1 MEAPHPPPRKFG
13 TQPSAGKFAHGP
25 DKPFSDVV
33 EKAMASLRFGLM
45 LALVFIIGYYAY
57 FAVYTPTQHISSLKA
72 SQAST
77 ASPNSQPNENFKATV
92 WLKRSEFL
100 NSTALSRKQI
110 LPSGLQ
116 VTFNID
122 NKTNKI
128 LSQSIDD
135 PSLLKPEITVV
146 TAYFNIGSF
155 AKGQT
160 SNVHTPS
167 RYMQWMKVFG
177 RIRNNLVAYT
187 DSRDAFNL
195 LTNLRRK
202 FPSNMTKVF
211 LIDRANLWSFS
222 LAGEIRSIYSQPNYP
237 HHHPNTVN
245 ENYSCAMH
253 AKFELVNKVLMEEL
267 FPTKYFCWLDIGLFR
282 ALADDNSVFKL
293 QIPHEWD
300 RERVAYS
307 RVYGFNDK
315 ATIES
320 VIKGNSVWV
329 GGAMFLGTPEVL
341 HKYTEDYMNT
351 VKMLLKQR
359 LMNTDQQVI
368 YSMYLPSS
376 RVKPRVQIQLFSGK
390 NSRYNPWFYLGYL
403 CRETTGQFRK

>member
-1 MEAPHPPPRKFG
+1 MRIFCSSHTDPTNRSVMWSTRVCP
-13 TQPSAGKFAHGP
+13 
-25 DKPFSDVV
+25 
-33 EKAMASLRFGLM
+33 KAMASLRFGLM

-57 FAVYTPTQHISSLKA
+57 L
-72 SQAST
+72 
-77 ASPNSQPNENFKATV
+77 TV

-100 NSTALSRKQI
+100 SLTTLSRTQI

-167 RYMQWMKVFG
+167 RYMHWMKVFG

-282 ALADDNSVFKL
+282 DLADDNSVFKL

-300 RERVAYS
+300 RDRVAYS

-341 HKYTEDYMNT
+341 HKYTGDYMNT

-403 CRETTGQFRK
+403 CRETSQNAKNDANRSIS

>member
-1 MEAPHPPPRKFG
+1 MRRSSTNSHTDPTSRSVMWSRKVC
-13 TQPSAGKFAHGP
+13 P
-25 DKPFSDVV
+25 
-33 EKAMASLRFGLM
+33 KAMASWRFGLM

-57 FAVYTPTQHISSLKA
+57 L
-72 SQAST
+72 
-77 ASPNSQPNENFKATV
+77 TV

-100 NSTALSRKQI
+100 NSTALSRTQI

-155 AKGQT
+155 AKGDA
-160 SNVHTPS
+160 SNVHTPN
-167 RYMQWMKVFG
+167 RYMHWMKVFG

-187 DSRDAFNL
+187 DSRDTFNL

-237 HHHPNTVN
+237 HYHPNTVN

-293 QIPHEWD
+293 QIPHELD
-300 RERVAYS
+300 RDRVAYS
-307 RVYGFNDK
+307 RVYDFNDK

-376 RVKPRVQIQLFSGK
+376 IIKPRVQIQLFSGK

-403 CRETTGQFRK
+403 CRETSQNAKK

>member
-1 MEAPHPPPRKFG
+1 
-13 TQPSAGKFAHGP
+13 
-25 DKPFSDVV
+25 
-33 EKAMASLRFGLM
+33 MASTKRAGLM
-45 LALVFIIGYYAY
+45 LTLVFIIGYYIYYHA
-57 FAVYTPTQHISSLKA
+57 SSA
-72 SQAST
+72 T
-77 ASPNSQPNENFKATV
+77 A
-92 WLKRSEFL
+92 WLNQSESL
-100 NSTALSRKQI
+100 SSIALSRIQI
-110 LPSGLQ
+110 LPSGMQ

-122 NKTNKI
+122 NDTNKI

-155 AKGQT
+155 AKGST
-160 SNVHTPS
+160 SNTYTSS
-167 RYMQWMKVFG
+167 RYMHWMNVFG

-187 DSRDAFNL
+187 DSRDTFNL
-195 LTNLRRK
+195 LNNLRRK

-222 LAGEIRSIYSQPNYP
+222 LAGEIRSIYTQPNYP

-267 FPTKYFCWLDIGLFR
+267 FPTKYFCWLDVGLFR
-282 ALADDNSVFKL
+282 NLADDNSVFKL

-300 RERVAYS
+300 KS
-307 RVYGFNDK
+307 RVGFNDK

-341 HKYTEDYMNT
+341 NKYTEDYMNT

-376 RVKPRVQIQLFSGK
+376 KVKPRVQIQLFSGK
-390 NSRYNPWFYLGYL
+390 KNPYNPWFYLGYL
-403 CRETTGQFRK
+403 CRGTSQNAPK